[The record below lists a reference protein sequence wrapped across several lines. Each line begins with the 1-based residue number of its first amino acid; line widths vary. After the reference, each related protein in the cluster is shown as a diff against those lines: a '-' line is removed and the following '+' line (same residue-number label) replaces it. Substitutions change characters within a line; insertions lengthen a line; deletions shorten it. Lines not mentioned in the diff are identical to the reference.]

1 MNKRKLYRNVT
12 ILASC
17 LAVILVITLVVQVI
31 TLSVANGKTKE
42 LEEKVAFLTKE
53 ISALDDEI
61 EYKNSLMYIEK
72 YAREQL
78 GLYGADDVVF
88 IPES

>member
-17 LAVILVITLVVQVI
+17 LAVILVLTLVVQLI
-31 TLSVANGKTKE
+31 TLSVANAKTKE
-42 LEEKVAFLTKE
+42 LEEKVAFLEGE
-53 ISALDDEI
+53 IESINDEI
-61 EYKNSLMYIEK
+61 EYKNSLMFIEK

-78 GLYGADDVVF
+78 GLHGSDDVIF
-88 IPES
+88 TPKN